1 LGTVMR
7 SLGQIPTEAELEA
20 ELEDMRNVADADANV
35 MITFAEFLVIYGMEN
50 ERNRYRGGNQEGFQR
65 SLQTGWQ
72 QIHLCCRDSSHHD
85 QLRWRKTEGR
95 GANRMITFTEFLVM
109 MAWKMKETVTEE
121 EIRKAFKEVFKQDGN
136 GFISAAK
143 IRHIMTNCDGKK
155 LTDKK
160 QTE

>member
-1 LGTVMR
+1 MAVELTKEQIREFADAFSRFDIHGNGTIRTQELGTVMR

-72 QIHLCCRDSSHHD
+72 RIHLCC
-85 QLRWRKTEGR
+85 
-95 GANRMITFTEFLVM
+95 
-109 MAWKMKETVTEE
+109 
-121 EIRKAFKEVFKQDGN
+121 
-136 GFISAAK
+136 
-143 IRHIMTNCDGKK
+143 
-155 LTDKK
+155 
-160 QTE
+160 